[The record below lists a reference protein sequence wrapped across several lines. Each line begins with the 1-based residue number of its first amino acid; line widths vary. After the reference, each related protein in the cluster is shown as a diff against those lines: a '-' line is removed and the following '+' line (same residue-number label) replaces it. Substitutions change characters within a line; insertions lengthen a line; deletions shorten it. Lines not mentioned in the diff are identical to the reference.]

1 MQNNTAAAHT
11 VMSSASVPCCVLQIC
26 DEQAAELRRAEEQ
39 LSAVEAALQQRTSQ
53 LQQLQAR
60 VSELE
65 SEVESNRHE
74 QRTFGSA
81 IAAKERDH
89 VRRIESLQDEVEH
102 QQEQMAAVEKLLRER
117 AAQLNEL
124 KEKVGVRVNRGSC
137 NTLWLASGGVST
149 AVCCYNRKS
158 GLVYC
163 MACSKLHDL
172 ACKTVR
178 QQWLLATAIDR
189 FSLPVCYAGLR
200 CAC

>member
-1 MQNNTAAAHT
+1 MQDSTAAAHNVT
-11 VMSSASVPCCVLQIC
+11 SCVSPVSSGPLQVC

-124 KEKVGVRVNRGSC
+124 KEKVGVCVHQVVRSTYGWH
-137 NTLWLASGGVST
+137 LWGWCVW
-149 AVCCYNRKS
+149 CC
-158 GLVYC
+158 
-163 MACSKLHDL
+163 
-172 ACKTVR
+172 
-178 QQWLLATAIDR
+178 ATQRA
-189 FSLPVCYAGLR
+189 A
-200 CAC
+200 

>member
-1 MQNNTAAAHT
+1 MPTGLRNHIAWLAT
-11 VMSSASVPCCVLQIC
+11 SSAEQHSSGSRRDAVCSRALPCLQIC

-53 LQQLQAR
+53 MQQLQAR

-102 QQEQMAAVEKLLRER
+102 QQEQIAAVEKLLRER

-124 KEKVGVRVNRGSC
+124 KEKVGV
-137 NTLWLASGGVST
+137 
-149 AVCCYNRKS
+149 
-158 GLVYC
+158 C
-163 MACSKLHDL
+163 MH
-172 ACKTVR
+172 
-178 QQWLLATAIDR
+178 
-189 FSLPVCYAGLR
+189 
-200 CAC
+200 

>member
-1 MQNNTAAAHT
+1 VSTCCPAC
-11 VMSSASVPCCVLQIC
+11 SAQIC

-39 LSAVEAALQQRTSQ
+39 LSAVEAALQQRTGQ
-53 LQQLQAR
+53 VQQLQAR

-65 SEVESNRHE
+65 SEVESSRHE

-124 KEKVGVRVNRGSC
+124 KEKVC
-137 NTLWLASGGVST
+137 
-149 AVCCYNRKS
+149 
-158 GLVYC
+158 
-163 MACSKLHDL
+163 
-172 ACKTVR
+172 
-178 QQWLLATAIDR
+178 
-189 FSLPVCYAGLR
+189 AGLLR
-200 CAC
+200 YMMQFSCKLLHGKQSIMLPQGDVHFSKCLQRTACRSHRACRFPS

>member
-1 MQNNTAAAHT
+1 MTVLVLSAAGQAHTDIASWPLQRHGLTGHPMQNNTAAAHT

-124 KEKVGVRVNRGSC
+124 KEKVGVCVQGALC
-137 NTLWLASGGVST
+137 TPVAGV
-149 AVCCYNRKS
+149 
-158 GLVYC
+158 
-163 MACSKLHDL
+163 
-172 ACKTVR
+172 
-178 QQWLLATAIDR
+178 
-189 FSLPVCYAGLR
+189 
-200 CAC
+200 